1 MSSHDL
7 VSEKRASAGD
17 FIVGGGAKSASR
29 PGRGQDPRASSSTRV
44 SPRHGTSAIAFLDPL
59 PCAER
64 GSVGVLP
71 AFLGAWAKSAF
82 PRRRKPGHVGEA
94 TAATSFAVLLV
105 KFLRCDTLDGW
116 IADVFA
122 YGKSSLAVLASPPTP
137 RAASSRGLIVCLV
150 LWVFVPVPVASAM
163 AGPRG
168 PNAPAAFAAE
178 VQKSEWNKDD
188 RDVTWIVMFH
198 ADWSPAA
205 AHFAPAFAHTSVE
218 YSGPKLRFATVDV
231 GRFPATAERLGI
243 QLDASGPA
251 SCIPSVLMFE
261 RGEEL
266 ARLPK
271 TYLEGTRVKGSRM
284 RMRDLVAGF
293 ELEKRREKDAPSKGG
308 RAKKR
313 D

>member
-1 MSSHDL
+1 M
-7 VSEKRASAGD
+7 
-17 FIVGGGAKSASR
+17 
-29 PGRGQDPRASSSTRV
+29 T
-44 SPRHGTSAIAFLDPL
+44 
-59 PCAER
+59 
-64 GSVGVLP
+64 
-71 AFLGAWAKSAF
+71 
-82 PRRRKPGHVGEA
+82 
-94 TAATSFAVLLV
+94 
-105 KFLRCDTLDGW
+105 
-116 IADVFA
+116 
-122 YGKSSLAVLASPPTP
+122 
-137 RAASSRGLIVCLV
+137 
-150 LWVFVPVPVASAM
+150 
-163 AGPRG
+163 
-168 PNAPAAFAAE
+168 PAAFAAE

-205 AHFAPAFAHTSVE
+205 AHFAPRVSRTRASSTL
-218 YSGPKLRFATVDV
+218 GPKLRFATVDV

-271 TYLEGTRVKGSRM
+271 TYLEGTRVKEIGM

-293 ELEKRREKDAPSKGG
+293 ELEKRRGKDAPSKGG
-308 RAKKR
+308 RSKKR

>member
-1 MSSHDL
+1 M
-7 VSEKRASAGD
+7 
-17 FIVGGGAKSASR
+17 
-29 PGRGQDPRASSSTRV
+29 T
-44 SPRHGTSAIAFLDPL
+44 
-59 PCAER
+59 
-64 GSVGVLP
+64 
-71 AFLGAWAKSAF
+71 
-82 PRRRKPGHVGEA
+82 
-94 TAATSFAVLLV
+94 
-105 KFLRCDTLDGW
+105 
-116 IADVFA
+116 
-122 YGKSSLAVLASPPTP
+122 
-137 RAASSRGLIVCLV
+137 
-150 LWVFVPVPVASAM
+150 
-163 AGPRG
+163 
-168 PNAPAAFAAE
+168 PAAFAAE

-198 ADWSPAA
+198 ADWSPRLRTSRPR
-205 AHFAPAFAHTSVE
+205 FAPRSSRVLGSDAS
-218 YSGPKLRFATVDV
+218 RATVDV

-293 ELEKRREKDAPSKGG
+293 ELEKRRGKDAPSKGG

>member
-1 MSSHDL
+1 MAPPLSRFLTPYHALNAVLL
-7 VSEKRASAGD
+7 VSY
-17 FIVGGGAKSASR
+17 
-29 PGRGQDPRASSSTRV
+29 
-44 SPRHGTSAIAFLDPL
+44 
-59 PCAER
+59 
-64 GSVGVLP
+64 P

-82 PRRRKPGHVGEA
+82 PANVENLVTWEKQ

-122 YGKSSLAVLASPPTP
+122 YGKSSLAVLAYFADPSC
-137 RAASSRGLIVCLV
+137 RLLAWHLVVCLV
-150 LWVFVPVPVASAM
+150 LWVFVPVPVASAYD
-163 AGPRG
+163 GPTAAT
-168 PNAPAAFAAE
+168 PMTPAAFAAE

-205 AHFAPAFAHTSVE
+205 AHFAPSFAHTSVE

-293 ELEKRREKDAPSKGG
+293 ELEKRRGKDAPSKGG